1 MIPQNM
7 GVRDLDDLGLAVN
20 AGSTGLENGSRSS
33 YSATVNALT
42 NTLIEEIKAAPDAV
56 QREVFDFLV
65 FLKTREAAREEGR
78 ENLLPLAQ
86 TAWGADW
93 NLPEE
98 EEAWRD
104 L

>member
-1 MIPQNM
+1 M
-7 GVRDLDDLGLAVN
+7 GLG
-20 AGSTGLENGSRSS
+20 NGSRSS
-33 YSATVNALT
+33 YSAIVNALT
-42 NTLIEEIKAAPDAV
+42 NTLIEEIKTAPDAV

-65 FLKTREAAREEGR
+65 FLKAQAAVREECR

-93 NLPEE
+93 GTSEE